1 MKIMRLGPG
10 DGARLRAIRLAAL
23 QDAPDAFATTFDE
36 AQALTPADWERQ
48 LTCLATFAAVGQGRD
63 HGMVRGTCKADSASL
78 LSLWVA
84 PNARRQ
90 GVSRML
96 IGAVTDWARQQGC
109 KQLFLDVADANAPAI
124 ALYDRLGFART
135 GCRTS
140 LPSPRNHLT
149 EHQRVLLL

>member
-1 MKIMRLGPG
+1 M
-10 DGARLRAIRLAAL
+10 AAL

-36 AQALTPADWERQ
+36 AQALTPADWENQ
-48 LTCLATFAAVGQGRD
+48 LAGLATFVAAGQGRD

-90 GVSRML
+90 GVSRIL

-109 KQLFLDVADANAPAI
+109 KQLSLDVADANAPAI

-135 GCRTS
+135 GCWTA

-149 EHQRVLLL
+149 EHRRVLLL